1 MNRVWTI
8 FCINFSGQYLM
19 NILAGAPGGGHTGGE
34 DGWQAVP
41 SRPARGTFEKVTLL
55 AINCARVKPV
65 TRLFSSFSLFQKI
78 NLIFRWIRQESNPS
92 QRARLTQT
100 ACPLDLQK
108 LEGPAGAVEVRP
120 RGPAELRWEK

>member
-1 MNRVWTI
+1 
-8 FCINFSGQYLM
+8 M

-65 TRLFSSFSLFQKI
+65 TRFFLFSFKKSI
-78 NLIFRWIRQESNPS
+78 
-92 QRARLTQT
+92 
-100 ACPLDLQK
+100 
-108 LEGPAGAVEVRP
+108 
-120 RGPAELRWEK
+120 